1 MEKMKEKRELMKK
14 VRQEKALKVERQRK
28 EKRELAALRKLE
40 KEKNKKVMDSDS
52 EDDPVL
58 ERELI
63 AQMNMSDEEIEMEE
77 SVSDVCKGCKEKG
90 ETESELY
97 SSRLLARPVMLGGTH
112 AAHEQHVG
120 LLLKS

>member
-90 ETESELY
+90 ETESEL
-97 SSRLLARPVMLGGTH
+97 
-112 AAHEQHVG
+112 
-120 LLLKS
+120 